1 MVRSVSVALQQYFS
15 IQELYLVPVVLAIAY
30 GITRII
36 KACEQSVYFLIFFAL
51 GTILL
56 GPATIATFNWIS
68 PLPHP
73 LLLAF
78 FTSLFFLLVAAI
90 AQALIYRKQLFKIT
104 LEQDQIQQLTKEAE
118 LGILRHQL
126 QPHFLFNTFNSLNAL
141 IDINALEAKAMVQL
155 LSNYFRSTIH
165 QAHGQM
171 VSLADEL
178 NNLQNYLSI
187 EKIRFGNRLIV
198 QQKTE
203 TSHGLIP
210 IPSLLLQPL
219 VENAI
224 KFGLYDTIGEVTIQL
239 RTKVEKANLLITIEN
254 PFDIQTAAAHQG
266 TGFGLTAVR
275 KRLELLYNRT
285 DLLQTQVI
293 HKNFIVN
300 VTIPIIQQ

>member
-1 MVRSVSVALQQYFS
+1 MVSSVSVALQQYFS

-210 IPSLLLQPL
+210 IPSL
-219 VENAI
+219 
-224 KFGLYDTIGEVTIQL
+224 FGLYDTIGEVTIQL